1 MSMINLTAG
10 NFTRTLEENPIV
22 FVEFWAPW
30 CSTSRAFAATYGAA
44 ADRHPDIVFARVDTE
59 AEPSLADASSITS
72 VPTLAAF
79 RNNVPVFSLPG
90 VLNAT
95 GLEEAIQG
103 VRTAGA
109 EQVPAGTSALH
120 S

>member
-1 MSMINLTAG
+1 MSTINLTAG
-10 NFTRTLEENPIV
+10 NFTRTLGKNPIV

-30 CSTSRAFAATYGAA
+30 CSTSRAFTATYEAA
-44 ADRHPDIVFARVDTE
+44 ANRHTDIVFARVDIE
-59 AEPSLADASSITS
+59 AEPSLADASTITS

-79 RNNVPVFSLPG
+79 RNNVLVFSLPG

-95 GLEEAIQG
+95 GLEEAIQE
-103 VRTAGA
+103 VREAGS
-109 EQVPAGTSALH
+109 EQVLAGTSVLH